1 MRNTNDDLWNKTNF
15 LLDKA
20 EAIEEKLAPFFKG
33 VEKTAFYNQR
43 KVLAAFRKN
52 MVSDFHLTGS
62 TGYGYDDSGRDV
74 LEQVYADVF
83 GAEALPRAQP
93 DYFRNTCDINQS
105 IWHSPSR

>member
-1 MRNTNDDLWNKTNF
+1 MFTEQDDLLF
-15 LLDKA
+15 ESA

-33 VEKTAFYNQR
+33 IEKTAFYNQR

-62 TGYGYDDSGRDV
+62 TGYGYDDAGRDV

-83 GAEALPRAQP
+83 GAESAIVRPHIISGTHAISIALSGVLRPG
-93 DYFRNTCDINQS
+93 D
-105 IWHSPSR
+105 